1 MKRKWKACLC
11 IAAFLLA
18 VLPVSAS
25 ADMGPKPQITIQ
37 VQNAPDGDYYVDLLI
52 PGEVPEQCIDNIEW
66 NHIDRASLPLDALER
81 DRMDGWHYAML
92 DGTQP
97 PLFYKHPD
105 KDTFVF
111 SYFGT
116 PDTFRI
122 AVYDDSQQKVNFS
135 EVMKR
140 TQLQQIFTFDF
151 ADNTVKTGNPLLTY
165 LKQFASSLLPT
176 LLLEGILLLPFGFW
190 DRRNAK
196 LFFVVNIG
204 TQLLLTVVTAACM
217 WIGMPFYRYLV
228 FAAGA
233 CDLDHRGCCLP
244 QTAADPA
251 GDGSSDRLRAVRQRT
266 ERSRDFVQRAHG
278 ISVGLSEKNT
288 GSFAYS
294 GILWYA
300 IRSKGGE
307 RPCQPKHTIICPDCL
322 NFTSFTAHSCR
333 YTAQIVTGFMTGVR
347 LGPFTAHR
355 RTASGEADE
364 RVSVSAAHAKRWLWH
379 RSTAFPRG

>member
-25 ADMGPKPQITIQ
+25 ADSGPKPQITIQ

-52 PGEVPEQCIDNIEW
+52 PGEIPERCIDNIEW

-140 TQLQQIFTFDF
+140 TQLQQIFTCDF

-196 LFFVVNIG
+196 LFLGVNIG

-217 WIGMPFYRYLV
+217 RIGMPFYRYLV
-228 FAAGA
+228 
-233 CDLDHRGCCLP
+233 LR
-244 QTAADPA
+244 
-251 GDGSSDRLRAVRQRT
+251 RL
-266 ERSRDFVQRAHG
+266 S
-278 ISVGLSEKNT
+278 L
-288 GSFAYS
+288 
-294 GILWYA
+294 
-300 IRSKGGE
+300 
-307 RPCQPKHTIICPDCL
+307 
-322 NFTSFTAHSCR
+322 
-333 YTAQIVTGFMTGVR
+333 
-347 LGPFTAHR
+347 
-355 RTASGEADE
+355 
-364 RVSVSAAHAKRWLWH
+364 
-379 RSTAFPRG
+379 

>member
-25 ADMGPKPQITIQ
+25 ADSGPKPQITIQ

-52 PGEVPEQCIDNIEW
+52 PGEIPEQCIDNIEW

-140 TQLQQIFTFDF
+140 TQLQQIFTCDF

-196 LFFVVNIG
+196 LFLGVNIG
-204 TQLLLTVVTAACM
+204 TQLLLTVVTAVCM
-217 WIGMPFYRYLV
+217 RIGMPFYRYLV
-228 FAAGA
+228 FAPLELVIWIIEAVIYRKR
-233 CDLDHRGCCLP
+233 L
-244 QTAADPA
+244 QT
-251 GDGSSDRLRAVRQRT
+251 RR
-266 ERSRDFVQRAHG
+266 E
-278 ISVGLSEKNT
+278 
-288 GSFAYS
+288 
-294 GILWYA
+294 
-300 IRSKGGE
+300 
-307 RPCQPKHTIICPDCL
+307 
-322 NFTSFTAHSCR
+322 TAHP
-333 YTAQIVTGFMTGVR
+333 IVYA
-347 LGPFTAHR
+347 LCAN
-355 RTASGEADE
+355 AL
-364 RVSVSAAHAKRWLWH
+364 SAAATLFSVHMI
-379 RSTAFPRG
+379 FPWV

>member
-25 ADMGPKPQITIQ
+25 ADSGPKPQITIQ

-52 PGEVPEQCIDNIEW
+52 PGEIPERDIDNIEW

-92 DGTQP
+92 DGTP
-97 PLFYKHPD
+97 APLFYNHPD

-122 AVYDDSQQKVNFS
+122 AIYDDSQQKVNFS
-135 EVMKR
+135 EVIKR
-140 TQLQQIFTFDF
+140 TQLQQIFTCDF
-151 ADNTVKTGNPLLTY
+151 TDNAVKTGNPLLTY

-176 LLLEGILLLPFGFW
+176 LLIEGILLLPFGFW

-196 LFFVVNIG
+196 LFLVVNIG

-228 FAAGA
+228 FAPLEFVIWIVEAVIYRKW
-233 CDLDHRGCCLP
+233 L
-244 QTAADPA
+244 QT
-251 GDGSSDRLRAVRQRT
+251 RR
-266 ERSRDFVQRAHG
+266 E
-278 ISVGLSEKNT
+278 
-288 GSFAYS
+288 
-294 GILWYA
+294 
-300 IRSKGGE
+300 
-307 RPCQPKHTIICPDCL
+307 
-322 NFTSFTAHSCR
+322 TAHP
-333 YTAQIVTGFMTGVR
+333 IVYA
-347 LGPFTAHR
+347 LCAN
-355 RTASGEADE
+355 AL
-364 RVSVSAAHAKRWLWH
+364 SAAATLFSVHMV
-379 RSTAFPRG
+379 FPWV

>member
-25 ADMGPKPQITIQ
+25 ADSDPKPQITIQ

-140 TQLQQIFTFDF
+140 TQLQQVFTCDF

-176 LLLEGILLLPFGFW
+176 LLIEGILLLPFGFW

-196 LFFVVNIG
+196 LFLGVNIG

-228 FAAGA
+228 FAPLELAIWIIEA
-233 CDLDHRGCCLP
+233 VIYRKRL
-244 QTAADPA
+244 QT
-251 GDGSSDRLRAVRQRT
+251 RR
-266 ERSRDFVQRAHG
+266 E
-278 ISVGLSEKNT
+278 
-288 GSFAYS
+288 
-294 GILWYA
+294 
-300 IRSKGGE
+300 
-307 RPCQPKHTIICPDCL
+307 
-322 NFTSFTAHSCR
+322 TAHP
-333 YTAQIVTGFMTGVR
+333 IVYA
-347 LGPFTAHR
+347 LCAN
-355 RTASGEADE
+355 AL
-364 RVSVSAAHAKRWLWH
+364 SAAATLFSVRMV
-379 RSTAFPRG
+379 FPWV

>member
-25 ADMGPKPQITIQ
+25 ADSGPKPQITIQ

-52 PGEVPEQCIDNIEW
+52 PGEIPERDIDNIEW

-92 DGTQP
+92 DGTP
-97 PLFYKHPD
+97 APLFYKHPD
-105 KDTFVF
+105 KDMFVF

-122 AVYDDSQQKVNFS
+122 AIYDDSQQKVNFS

-140 TQLQQIFTFDF
+140 TQLQQIFTCDF

-176 LLLEGILLLPFGFW
+176 LLIEGILLLPFGFW

-196 LFFVVNIG
+196 LFIGVNIG

-217 WIGMPFYRYLV
+217 WIGM
-228 FAAGA
+228 
-233 CDLDHRGCCLP
+233 
-244 QTAADPA
+244 
-251 GDGSSDRLRAVRQRT
+251 
-266 ERSRDFVQRAHG
+266 
-278 ISVGLSEKNT
+278 
-288 GSFAYS
+288 SF
-294 GILWYA
+294 
-300 IRSKGGE
+300 
-307 RPCQPKHTIICPDCL
+307 
-322 NFTSFTAHSCR
+322 
-333 YTAQIVTGFMTGVR
+333 
-347 LGPFTAHR
+347 
-355 RTASGEADE
+355 
-364 RVSVSAAHAKRWLWH
+364 
-379 RSTAFPRG
+379 

>member
-25 ADMGPKPQITIQ
+25 ADSGPKPQITIQ

-52 PGEVPEQCIDNIEW
+52 PGEIPERGIDNIEW

-92 DGTQP
+92 DGTP
-97 PLFYKHPD
+97 APLFYKHPD
-105 KDTFVF
+105 KDMFVF

-122 AVYDDSQQKVNFS
+122 AIYDDSQQKVNFS

-140 TQLQQIFTFDF
+140 TQLQQIFTCDF

-165 LKQFASSLLPT
+165 LKQLASSLLPT

-228 FAAGA
+228 FAPLELAIWIIEA
-233 CDLDHRGCCLP
+233 VIYRKRL
-244 QTAADPA
+244 QT
-251 GDGSSDRLRAVRQRT
+251 RR
-266 ERSRDFVQRAHG
+266 E
-278 ISVGLSEKNT
+278 
-288 GSFAYS
+288 
-294 GILWYA
+294 
-300 IRSKGGE
+300 
-307 RPCQPKHTIICPDCL
+307 
-322 NFTSFTAHSCR
+322 TAHPVAYALC
-333 YTAQIVTGFMTGVR
+333 ANA
-347 LGPFTAHR
+347 L
-355 RTASGEADE
+355 
-364 RVSVSAAHAKRWLWH
+364 SAAATLFSVHMI
-379 RSTAFPRG
+379 FPWV